1 VPRLTKTIIPRIQK
15 SLARRGVIAS
25 IFRGVLLPIQLF
37 REHRSAKQLARETAR
52 SDFDVAHGVDTD
64 GDTGGVTFLSDLEIP
79 SANWIYGFNYL
90 PIDAEQFRA
99 AISTLEIEF
108 NDFVFIDYGSGKGRA
123 LLFASSFP
131 FKRIIGI
138 EFAPE
143 LDAIAQKNIRKYSSP
158 DQKCNS
164 IEAYCMDFTQYSLP
178 PEPSVLFFNRP
189 SEAVPLAKALEN
201 IRKSFRETPRPI
213 YVVFIAPAYK
223 EIETVLDSAD
233 FLVKIAENRDVA
245 FMVYRSV

>member
-1 VPRLTKTIIPRIQK
+1 
-15 SLARRGVIAS
+15 
-25 IFRGVLLPIQLF
+25 
-37 REHRSAKQLARETAR
+37 
-52 SDFDVAHGVDTD
+52 
-64 GDTGGVTFLSDLEIP
+64 VTFLSDLEIP

-123 LLFASSFP
+123 LLFAPSFP